1 MMGLIRRLVASLQPS
16 AGQQDRETAASGEA
30 SRLWH
35 DIARAL
41 DECAA
46 ASDEK
51 RREKSGD
58 SFKGARR

>member
-1 MMGLIRRLVASLQPS
+1 MIGLIRKLAASLQSS
-16 AGQQDRETAASGEA
+16 AGRRDRAEAASGEA

-46 ASDEK
+46 ASDDK
-51 RREKSGD
+51 GRAKSGANV
-58 SFKGARR
+58 KGARR

>member
-1 MMGLIRRLVASLQPS
+1 MIGLIRKLAASLQRS
-16 AGQQDRETAASGEA
+16 ADRQDRAAAASGEA

-51 RREKSGD
+51 RRARSGD
-58 SFKGARR
+58 GFKGARR